1 MMARILLS
9 CVFLLSVS
17 FLLVSGHPGGN
28 AVERG
33 QAGFHNQEEHAAP
46 ELPQHL
52 TKEGLLAN
60 TVANPPHVD
69 HREKLKK
76 KLQPQQYRQSVDF
89 LGSAAGVPLNPT
101 EHLKKSLEEDKKYIA
116 SILRSPLDL
125 GDPTDCKHSDIVRD
139 EKELR
144 KIALR
149 INHRRTSLAQ
159 QSHWIDHATDGLKN
173 IESEIASTT
182 DTARNL
188 AEQLDALTAQKD
200 DILHHVRRKLQLRE
214 LDNQSST
221 LMRLKNARMKEEI
234 RLQKKHNKFA
244 IKNYEH
250 NQVLEKLDKMRTQQ
264 GLALGQLHDPKPYRF
279 MEVESNSEETQQ
291 ADNEAEQEAETE
303 AEGEVESEDEST
315 SEESAEA
322 ETEADAGAEAEGEA
336 EESSDEA
343 AETEAEAEESSE

>member
-9 CVFLLSVS
+9 CVVLLSVS
-17 FLLVSGHPGGN
+17 FLLVGAQSDVGGN

-33 QAGFHNQEEHAAP
+33 QAGFHNLREHAAP

-60 TVANPPHVD
+60 TEANPP
-69 HREKLKK
+69 RENRGDRLKK
-76 KLQPQQYRQSVDF
+76 KLKPQQYQKAVDF
-89 LGSAAGVPLNPT
+89 LGAATGVPLNPT
-101 EHLKKSLEEDKKYIA
+101 EHLKKNLEEDKKYIA

-149 INHRRTSLAQ
+149 INHRRISLAQ
-159 QSHWIDHATDGLKN
+159 QTHWIDHATDGLKK
-173 IESEIASTT
+173 IEHEIASTT

-188 AEQLDALTAQKD
+188 AEQLDALSAQKD
-200 DILHHVRRKLQLRE
+200 DILNHVRRKLQLRE

-234 RLQKKHNKFA
+234 RLQKKHNQFA

-250 NQVLEKLDKMRTQQ
+250 NQVLDKLNQMRTQQ

-279 MEVESNSEETQQ
+279 MEMDSNTEESEQ
-291 ADNEAEQEAETE
+291 AENESEQE
-303 AEGEVESEDEST
+303 SD
-315 SEESAEA
+315 
-322 ETEADAGAEAEGEA
+322 AD
-336 EESSDEA
+336 
-343 AETEAEAEESSE
+343 AETEAEAGAEAEDSSEEAAETETQTEAESEESAE